1 MTEIEKKLAE
11 LNGVQEEMYAQEVE
25 RLIRCRYSLGAELAL
40 GRQKDKKPEEFAKYD
55 AYCEECKQ
63 QARLEIYGEKTI
75 KEE

>member
-25 RLIRCRYSLGAELAL
+25 RLIRRRYSVGAEFTL

-55 AYCEECKQ
+55 AYCEECK
-63 QARLEIYGEKTI
+63 
-75 KEE
+75 

>member
-11 LNGVQEEMYAQEVE
+11 LNGVQEEIYAQEVE
-25 RLIRCRYSLGAELAL
+25 RLIRRRYSLSAELAL

-63 QARLEIYGEKTI
+63 QARLEVYGE
-75 KEE
+75 

>member
-1 MTEIEKKLAE
+1 MNAIEKKLTE
-11 LNGVQEEMYAQEVE
+11 LNDVQNEMYAQEVE
-25 RLIRCRYSLGAELAL
+25 RLIRRRYSLGAELAL

-63 QARLEIYGEKTI
+63 QARLEIYGEKIT

>member
-25 RLIRCRYSLGAELAL
+25 RLIRRRYSVGAEFAL

-63 QARLEIYGEKTI
+63 QARREIYGEEIT
-75 KEE
+75 KEV

>member
-25 RLIRCRYSLGAELAL
+25 RLIRRRYSVGAEFAL

-55 AYCEECKQ
+55 AYCEECK
-63 QARLEIYGEKTI
+63 
-75 KEE
+75 